1 MERKPPNFTEK
12 GSFCFK
18 GGDKFKM
25 GNKSEG
31 HRSFGGV
38 RPMGQLGE
46 ILDRYEAP
54 NNVQA
59 TIARRAGGIIGSGRV
74 SHAFVEQTIQDSMS
88 ANGLPKWDNVT
99 QRVGEAVRDV
109 YRGNRRF

>member
-1 MERKPPNFTEK
+1 
-12 GSFCFK
+12 
-18 GGDKFKM
+18 M

-46 ILDRYEAP
+46 ILNRYEAP

-59 TIARRAGGIIGSGRV
+59 AITRRAGGIIGSGRV
-74 SHAFVEQTIQDSMS
+74 SHAFVEQAIQDSMS
-88 ANGLPKWDNVT
+88 ANGLPRWEAVT
-99 QRVGEAVRDV
+99 LRVGEAVRET
-109 YRGNRRF
+109 YRGKM